1 MDARLAWA
9 RRYVKP
15 PHGCEVRRL
24 AAALTL
30 AVGVPRLPI
39 FAQTPTFDP
48 LRFVAPWV
56 YGVMLTALGLALL
69 VTSYRGRL
77 SVPGRL
83 TAALGFAAWV
93 MLAAA
98 TSSATSWLVNVAVA
112 STLLA
117 EVWTLKRCADE

>member
-1 MDARLAWA
+1 MDARLTWA
-9 RRYVKP
+9 RRYLKP
-15 PHGCEVRRL
+15 PHGCQVRRL
-24 AAALTL
+24 TAALTL
-30 AVGVPRLPI
+30 AVGVPRLPV
-39 FAQTPTFDP
+39 FATAPSVDL

-77 SVPGRL
+77 SLAGRL

-117 EVWTLKRCADE
+117 EVWTLRRCADE